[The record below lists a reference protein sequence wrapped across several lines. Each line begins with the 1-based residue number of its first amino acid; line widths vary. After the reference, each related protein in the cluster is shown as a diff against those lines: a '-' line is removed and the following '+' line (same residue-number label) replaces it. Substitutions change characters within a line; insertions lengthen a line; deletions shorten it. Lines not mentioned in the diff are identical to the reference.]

1 MDRFEDLLERLSQI
15 EQHRIP
21 WTGKALRKVLNDH
34 NLHSFELEFDEE
46 QRRFDIIFNDEKE
59 EFIFN
64 LKGRVYFDKLAL
76 EEFMKEVKAFK
87 G

>member
-1 MDRFEDLLERLSQI
+1 MERFEDLLERLNKI
-15 EQHRIP
+15 EEHRIP
-21 WTGKALRKVLNDH
+21 WTEKALRKVLNEH
-34 NLHSFELEFDEE
+34 NLRSYELEFDEE
-46 QRRFDIIFNDEKE
+46 QRRFDIIFNDSKE

-64 LKGRVYFDKLAL
+64 LKGRVYFDKLVR